1 MNDLEEALELG
12 VGFDGSAIDGFA
24 RHHESDMRAYPDPD
38 TFTLLPWRPRQNAVA
53 CMFCNIRHTRGQ
65 VFTGD
70 PRYVLQRNMERAERL
85 GFTDNVGS
93 ELEFFYLKNS
103 QTPELLDFDGY
114 FDQLSSYP
122 ASDLRRDTVLNLA
135 DMGIPVKYSHHEGAL
150 SQHEIDLE
158 YTDALTM
165 AGNLMTA
172 KLVIKELAQL

>member
-1 MNDLEEALELG
+1 MTDLEEALELV

-70 PRYVLQRNMERAERL
+70 PRYVLKRNMERAERL

-103 QTPELLDFDGY
+103 
-114 FDQLSSYP
+114 
-122 ASDLRRDTVLNLA
+122 
-135 DMGIPVKYSHHEGAL
+135 
-150 SQHEIDLE
+150 
-158 YTDALTM
+158 
-165 AGNLMTA
+165 
-172 KLVIKELAQL
+172 